1 MEGESKIE
9 SSSSTTLL
17 LEIADCDRLE
27 RHLSELD
34 QRYQRSFVEQ
44 LFLELCSRFQLT
56 YEYENCFQY
65 LLL

>member
-1 MEGESKIE
+1 MEGESKFE
-9 SSSSTTLL
+9 LSSSLSKLL
-17 LEIADCDRLE
+17 DVADCDVIE
-27 RHLSELD
+27 RHISELD
-34 QRYQRSFVEQ
+34 HRFQRNVIDQ